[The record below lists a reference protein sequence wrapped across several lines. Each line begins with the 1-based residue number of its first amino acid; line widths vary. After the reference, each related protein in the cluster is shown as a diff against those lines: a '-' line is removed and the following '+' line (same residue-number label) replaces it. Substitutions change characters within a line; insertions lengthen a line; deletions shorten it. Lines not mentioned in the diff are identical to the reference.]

1 MSLLAETF
9 GTVTNAKGY
18 RELNPHVGAIYGDSI
33 TFERADAITRNL
45 MVQGY
50 ASTAVVF
57 GFGSYTYQYQ
67 TRDTFKMAVKA
78 TWVQVDGVGRDI
90 LKDPVTDDG
99 SKKSATGRLA
109 VRRWMS
115 GEPYLIEHADA
126 DQEADNE
133 LKLVFEDGKLL
144 RQYSFTEVRETLTR
158 ETGVYQRYS
167 HSRRQR
173 S

>member
-1 MSLLAETF
+1 MNDKQNRALDTLLAT
-9 GTVTNAKGY
+9 
-18 RELNPHVGAIYGDSI
+18 
-33 TFERADAITRNL
+33 DAYKLDHRR
-45 MVQGY
+45 
-50 ASTAVVF
+50 
-57 GFGSYTYQYQ
+57 QYP
-67 TRDTFKMAVKA
+67 DGI
-78 TWVQVDGVGRDI
+78 DGVGHDI

-109 VRRWMS
+109 VRRAMS

-167 HSRRQR
+167 HSRRQQP
-173 S
+173 